1 MERPRLL
8 IILLA
13 AVMFVGSAPA
23 YLSQIADYGA
33 AQLARQAVDIQ
44 APYLAQMARITY
56 LQKSGKQKSGAGPS
70 RKAAA
75 THRAVNTTF
84 TRSEIGWYKPWA
96 MANELAQQVKWDEH
110 APFGSGF
117 AREEAQRQALTKLFT
132 ECLEVYERRSKAEGI
147 PTNDLAITFSH
158 CIALNTELGSGRKMS
173 AKEESALREK
183 LRDQFARS
191 DDYWTDSDKQSIHET
206 IVIMTMLAQA
216 GYANVKR
223 NQDQRDEE
231 TFREVGRR
239 NVEALT
245 SASLRELRNARS
257 VLGSR

>member
-13 AVMFVGSAPA
+13 AGMFVGNAPA

-33 AQLARQAVDIQ
+33 AQIARQAVDIR
-44 APYLAQMARITY
+44 APYLAQMAQITY
-56 LQKSGKQKSGAGPS
+56 LQKSGKQQS

-75 THRAVNTTF
+75 TPRAVNTTF
-84 TRSEIGWYKPWA
+84 TRSQVGWYKPWA
-96 MANELAQQVKWDEH
+96 MANELSKEVQWDEH

-147 PTNDLAITFSH
+147 PTNDRAITFSH
-158 CIALNTELGSGRKMS
+158 CIALNTELSSGRKMS

-191 DDYWTDSDKQSIHET
+191 DDYWTDAGKQSIHET

-216 GYANVKR
+216 GYANAKR
-223 NQDQRDEE
+223 NHDQRAEE
-231 TFREVGRR
+231 TFREVARR

-245 SASLRELRNARS
+245 SASLHELRNARS
-257 VLGSR
+257 VLSSR

>member
-13 AVMFVGSAPA
+13 AGMFVGGAPA

-44 APYLAQMARITY
+44 APYLARMAQITY
-56 LQKSGKQKSGAGPS
+56 LQKGGKQQSGAGPS
-70 RKAAA
+70 RKAAV
-75 THRAVNTTF
+75 TPRAAPTTF
-84 TRSEIGWYKPWA
+84 TRSQVGWYKPWA
-96 MANELAQQVKWDEH
+96 MANELSKEVQWDEH

-132 ECLEVYERRSKAEGI
+132 ECLEVYERQSKAEGI
-147 PTNDLAITFSH
+147 PTNDLTVTFSH
-158 CIALNTELGSGRKMS
+158 CIALNAELSSGRKMS
-173 AKEESALREK
+173 TKEESALREK

-191 DDYWTDSDKQSIHET
+191 DDYWTDSGKQSIHET

-216 GYANVKR
+216 GFANAKR
-223 NQDQRDEE
+223 NHDQRAEE
-231 TFREVGRR
+231 TFRNVARR

-245 SASLRELRNARS
+245 SASLHELRNARS

>member
-13 AVMFVGSAPA
+13 VGIFVGFPPA

-84 TRSEIGWYKPWA
+84 TRSQIGWYKPWA
-96 MANELAQQVKWDEH
+96 MANELAKEVKWDER

-132 ECLEVYERRSKAEGI
+132 ECLEVYERQTKAEGI
-147 PTNDLAITFSH
+147 PTNDLAVTFSH
-158 CIALNTELGSGRKMS
+158 CIALNAELGSGRKMS
-173 AKEESALREK
+173 TKEESALRAN
-183 LRDQFARS
+183 LRDQFVRS
-191 DDYWTDSDKQSIHET
+191 DDYWTDSDRQSIHET

-216 GYANVKR
+216 GYANAKR
-223 NQDQRDEE
+223 NHDQRAEE
-231 TFREVGRR
+231 SFREVARR
-239 NVEALT
+239 NVAALT
-245 SASLRELRNARS
+245 SASLHELRNARS
-257 VLGSR
+257 VLGSK